1 MAISATIS
9 PAITWIGASAR
20 LLADGLNAFRV
31 FCVDGIEANR
41 EKMADNMNR
50 SLMTVTA
57 LSPAI
62 GYDRAAQVAKKAFRE
77 NITLKEACVALGYLD
92 ATTFDELYHPEQ
104 MVGSQGK

>member
-1 MAISATIS
+1 
-9 PAITWIGASAR
+9 
-20 LLADGLNAFRV
+20 
-31 FCVDGIEANR
+31 
-41 EKMADNMNR
+41 MNR